1 MKTSKGIRP
10 TPDHGDEL
18 RRAKRLE
25 PIHKSGKER
34 HSLYHGF
41 DDDEEDEADYRPRRE
56 SAFDYFDDGEDE
68 ER

>member
-1 MKTSKGIRP
+1 MKTSKGTRP

-34 HSLYHGF
+34 HSLYHGI
-41 DDDEEDEADYRPRRE
+41 DDDDDEADYRPHRE
-56 SAFDYFDDGEDE
+56 SAFDYFDDGEEDE
-68 ER
+68 R